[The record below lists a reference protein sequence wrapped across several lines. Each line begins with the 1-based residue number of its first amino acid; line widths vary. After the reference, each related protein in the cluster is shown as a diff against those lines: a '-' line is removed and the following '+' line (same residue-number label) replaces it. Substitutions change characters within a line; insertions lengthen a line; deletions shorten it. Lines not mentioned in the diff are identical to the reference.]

1 MTAEIAIMSRTA
13 VVLAADSATTVTTW
27 KSGELEKRYFKGANK
42 LYELSRCGPVGLM
55 IFGSAGLQTVPWELY
70 IKSFRDHLG
79 VEQFDKLQTYSEK
92 FFDFVQHNDKLF
104 SKESKKE
111 ALLRLLGGASYRLQ
125 HIIAVHAGQSEVG
138 ELASMTPQ
146 EIEAALALAEI
157 DVENLPLPE
166 LLTEADIANAVSDT
180 AAELEGVSAQSI
192 PVFIQDPDSRGYL
205 VPRFVAA
212 LIKLAVK
219 QFLSYA
225 PLTGV
230 VIAGYGKEEYFPVL
244 EVYDCYGFL
253 GDRLI
258 VQKNEN
264 DSKTMDAST
273 PAVIQPFATTHM
285 IDTFR
290 MGVSPDVFDAVYAST
305 RMALGEMGSRVMAE
319 CGAQNPLSQQRITEI
334 IEETKISHADRWYEQ
349 IRNQHVFPLSNIIN
363 SLPLPD
369 MAGLARS
376 LIELESL
383 KERVTRP
390 SESVSGPI
398 DVAVISKHDGFVWI
412 DRKHYFKPELNPR
425 FFKRAE

>member
-27 KSGELEKRYFKGANK
+27 KNGKAEKRYFKGANK
-42 LYELSRCGPVGLM
+42 LYELSRGGPVGLM
-55 IFGSAGLQTVPWELY
+55 IYGSADLQIVPWELY
-70 IKSFRDHLG
+70 IKSFRESLAR
-79 VEQFDKLQTYSEK
+79 EQFDRLQTYSEK
-92 FFDFVQHNDKLF
+92 FFDFVQHNDRLF
-104 SKESKKE
+104 SKESKNE
-111 ALLRLLGGASYRLQ
+111 TLIGYLAAAAYRLQ
-125 HIIAVHAGQSEVG
+125 LMIAEHLG
-138 ELASMTPQ
+138 ENELDDLESKS
-146 EIEAALALAEI
+146 LAEI
-157 DVENLPLPE
+157 EEALAKTEADVEELELPD
-166 LLTEADIANAVSDT
+166 LLTAADIANAASET
-180 AAELEGVSAQSI
+180 AADLKEVAPQITEI
-192 PVFIQDPDSRGYL
+192 FIQDENRAHL
-205 VPRFVAA
+205 APRFVDA
-212 LIKLAVK
+212 LIKFAVK
-219 QFLSYA
+219 QFLEFA
-225 PLTGV
+225 PVTGV

-253 GDRLI
+253 GERLI
-258 VQKNEN
+258 FQKNEQ
-264 DSKTMDAST
+264 DSRVMDASSS
-273 PAVIQPFATTHM
+273 AAIRPFATTHM

-290 MGVSPDVFDAVYAST
+290 TGMSDDMFRAVHQSSWGALKE
-305 RMALGEMGSRVMAE
+305 MASRVMEE
-319 CGAQNPLSQQRITEI
+319 CGVDDPLPQKRLNEI
-334 IEETKISHADRWYEQ
+334 VKEISDSHTDQWHQQ
-349 IRNQHVFPLSNIIN
+349 IRTQHVFPLSNVIN

>member
-13 VVLAADSATTVTTW
+13 VVLAADSATTVTSW
-27 KSGELEKRYFKGANK
+27 KNGELEKRYFKGANK
-42 LYELSRCGPVGLM
+42 LYELSRQAPVGLM

-70 IKSFRDHLG
+70 IKSFRDDLG
-79 VEQFDKLQTYSEK
+79 SEQFDKLQTYSDK
-92 FFDFVQHNDKLF
+92 FFEFVQHNDKLF

-125 HIIAVHAGQSEVG
+125 LMIAAHLGQSEI
-138 ELASMTPQ
+138 ELLAQVPVQ
-146 EIEAALALAEI
+146 DIDAALTQAED
-157 DVENLPLPE
+157 DVENIPLPD
-166 LLTEADIANAVSDT
+166 LLTEADIASAASET
-180 AAELEGVSAQSI
+180 ATDLENVAQQSI
-192 PVFIQDPDSRGYL
+192 DIFVQDAGRGYL
-205 VPRFVAA
+205 VPRFVSA
-212 LIKLAVK
+212 LIKLAIK
-219 QFLSYA
+219 QFLDYA
-225 PLTGV
+225 SLTGV

-253 GDRLI
+253 GERLI
-258 VQKNEN
+258 IKKNEN

-290 MGVSPDVFDAVYAST
+290 MGVSPDVFEAVYNSSS
-305 RMALGEMGSRVMAE
+305 MALEEMGQKVMNA
-319 CGAQNPLSQQRITEI
+319 CGAQNPLSQQELEKIM
-334 IEETKISHADRWYEQ
+334 EETRESHADRWYEQ

>member
-1 MTAEIAIMSRTA
+1 M
-13 VVLAADSATTVTTW
+13 AAQNVD
-27 KSGELEKRYFKGANK
+27 
-42 LYELSRCGPVGLM
+42 
-55 IFGSAGLQTVPWELY
+55 I
-70 IKSFRDHLG
+70 
-79 VEQFDKLQTYSEK
+79 
-92 FFDFVQHNDKLF
+92 FVQ
-104 SKESKKE
+104 
-111 ALLRLLGGASYRLQ
+111 
-125 HIIAVHAGQSEVG
+125 
-138 ELASMTPQ
+138 
-146 EIEAALALAEI
+146 
-157 DVENLPLPE
+157 
-166 LLTEADIANAVSDT
+166 
-180 AAELEGVSAQSI
+180 
-192 PVFIQDPDSRGYL
+192 DSNRAYL
-205 VPRFVAA
+205 VPRFVSA

-219 QFLSYA
+219 QFLEYA
-225 PLTGV
+225 SLTGV

-258 VQKNEN
+258 VKKNEI
-264 DSKTMDAST
+264 DSKTMDASS

-290 MGVSPDVFDAVYAST
+290 MGVSPDVFDAVYNSSW
-305 RMALGEMGSRVMAE
+305 MALNEMGERVMNEMGERVMNA
-319 CGAQNPLSQQRITEI
+319 CKAQNPLSKQELEKI
-334 IEETKISHADRWYEQ
+334 IEQTRESHADRWYEQ

>member
-27 KSGELEKRYFKGANK
+27 KNGELEKRYFKGANK
-42 LYELSRCGPVGLM
+42 LYELSRRGPVGLM
-55 IFGSAGLQTVPWELY
+55 IFGSASLQTVPWELY
-70 IKSFRDHLG
+70 IKSFRDDLG

-104 SKESKKE
+104 SKESKKD

-125 HIIAVHAGQSEVG
+125 NIIAAHVG
-138 ELASMTPQ
+138 ESDVEHLKSTAPH
-146 EIEAALALAEI
+146 EIDAALTQAEI
-157 DVENLPLPE
+157 DVENLILPD
-166 LLTEADIANAVSDT
+166 LVTEADIANAVSET
-180 AAELEGVSAQSI
+180 AADLEAVAIQSI
-192 PVFIQDPDSRGYL
+192 DIFVQDPDRAHL

-219 QFLSYA
+219 QFLEYA
-225 PLTGV
+225 SLTGV
-230 VIAGYGKEEYFPVL
+230 VIAGYGKEEYFPIL

-258 VQKNEN
+258 VKKNED
-264 DSKTMDAST
+264 DSKTMDASS

-290 MGVSPDVFDAVYAST
+290 MGVSPDVFGAVYDSS
-305 RMALGEMGSRVMAE
+305 RMALSEMGTRVMNE
-319 CGAQNPLSQQRITEI
+319 CGAQNPLSQQQLEEI
-334 IEETKISHADRWYEQ
+334 IAETRDSHADQWYEQ

>member
-13 VVLAADSATTVTTW
+13 VVLAADSATTVTSW
-27 KSGELEKRYFKGANK
+27 KNGELEKRYFKGANK
-42 LYELSRCGPVGLM
+42 LYELSRQAPVGLM

-70 IKSFRDHLG
+70 IKSFREDLG
-79 VEQFDKLQTYSEK
+79 CEQFDKLQTYSDR
-92 FFDFVQHNDKLF
+92 FFEFVQHNDKLF
-104 SKESKKE
+104 SKESKKD

-125 HIIAVHAGQSEVG
+125 LMIAGHLGKDEI
-138 ELASMTPQ
+138 ELLAKVPAHD
-146 EIEAALALAEI
+146 IEAALAQAEE
-157 DVENLPLPE
+157 DVENLRLPD
-166 LLTEADIANAVSDT
+166 LLTEADIASATSET
-180 AAELEGVSAQSI
+180 ATDLENVAKDNI
-192 PVFIQDPDSRGYL
+192 DIFVQDAGRAHL
-205 VPRFVAA
+205 VTRFVSA
-212 LIKLAVK
+212 LIKLAIK
-219 QFLSYA
+219 QFLDYA
-225 PLTGV
+225 SLTGV

-253 GDRLI
+253 GERLI
-258 VQKNEN
+258 FRKNEN
-264 DSKTMDAST
+264 DSKTMDSSS

-290 MGVSPDVFDAVYAST
+290 MGVSPDVFEAVYQSSS
-305 RMALGEMGSRVMAE
+305 MALEEMGQRVMNA
-319 CGAQNPLSQQRITEI
+319 CGAQNPLSQQQLEQIM
-334 IEETKISHADRWYEQ
+334 EETRGSHADRWYEQ

>member
-27 KSGELEKRYFKGANK
+27 KNGELEKRYFKGANK
-42 LYELSRCGPVGLM
+42 LYELSRQAPVGLM
-55 IFGSAGLQTVPWELY
+55 IFGSAALQTVPWELY
-70 IKSFRDHLG
+70 IKSFREDLG
-79 VEQFDKLQTYSEK
+79 TEQFDKLETYSGK
-92 FFDFVQHNDKLF
+92 FFDFVQHNEKLF
-104 SKESKKE
+104 SKESKVD
-111 ALLRLLGGASYRLQ
+111 ALLMLVGGASFRLQ
-125 HIIAVHAGQSEVG
+125 QMIAAHVGVGDVRGLESVPVH
-138 ELASMTPQ
+138 
-146 EIEAALALAEI
+146 EIDAALTQAES
-157 DVENLPLPE
+157 DVEDLPLHR
-166 LLTEADIANAVSDT
+166 LLTEVDIANAVSET
-180 AAELEGVSAQSI
+180 TETWETVAAQSI
-192 PVFIQDPDSRGYL
+192 AIFVQDDTRAYL
-205 VPRFVAA
+205 VPRFVNA

-219 QFLSYA
+219 QFLDYA

-258 VQKNEN
+258 VEKNMN
-264 DSKTMDAST
+264 DSKAMSAST
-273 PAVIQPFATTHM
+273 AAVIQPFATTHM

-290 MGVSPDVFDAVYAST
+290 MGVSPDVFDTIYDSSLV
-305 RMALGEMGSRVMAE
+305 ALNEMGERVMNA
-319 CGAQNPLSQQRITEI
+319 CGAQNPLSQQELEQITQ
-334 IEETKISHADRWYEQ
+334 ETRKSHADQWYEQ
-349 IRNQHVFPLSNIIN
+349 IRNQHISPLSNIIN

>member
-1 MTAEIAIMSRTA
+1 M
-13 VVLAADSATTVTTW
+13 
-27 KSGELEKRYFKGANK
+27 N
-42 LYELSRCGPVGLM
+42 
-55 IFGSAGLQTVPWELY
+55 
-70 IKSFRDHLG
+70 
-79 VEQFDKLQTYSEK
+79 
-92 FFDFVQHNDKLF
+92 
-104 SKESKKE
+104 
-111 ALLRLLGGASYRLQ
+111 
-125 HIIAVHAGQSEVG
+125 
-138 ELASMTPQ
+138 
-146 EIEAALALAEI
+146 
-157 DVENLPLPE
+157 
-166 LLTEADIANAVSDT
+166 
-180 AAELEGVSAQSI
+180 
-192 PVFIQDPDSRGYL
+192 
-205 VPRFVAA
+205 A

-219 QFLSYA
+219 QFLNYA

-258 VQKNEN
+258 VEKNMN
-264 DSKTMDAST
+264 DSKAMNAST
-273 PAVIQPFATTHM
+273 AAVIQPFATTHM

-290 MGVSPDVFDAVYAST
+290 MGVSPDVFDTIYDSSLV
-305 RMALGEMGSRVMAE
+305 ALNEMGERVMNA
-319 CGAQNPLSQQRITEI
+319 CGAQNPLSQQELEQITQ
-334 IEETKISHADRWYEQ
+334 ETRKLHADQWYEQ
-349 IRNQHVFPLSNIIN
+349 IRNQHISPLSNIIN

>member
-13 VVLAADSATTVTTW
+13 VVLAADSATTVTSW
-27 KSGELEKRYFKGANK
+27 KNGEPERRYFKGANK
-42 LYELSRCGPVGLM
+42 LYELSRRGPVGLM
-55 IFGSAGLQTVPWELY
+55 IFGSASLQSVPWELY
-70 IKSFRDHLG
+70 IKSFRDDLAL
-79 VEQFDKLQTYSEK
+79 EQFDKLQTYADK
-92 FFDFVQHNDKLF
+92 FFEFVDHNDKLF
-104 SKESKKE
+104 SRENKRD
-111 ALLRLLGGASYRLQ
+111 ALIRTLASASYRLQ
-125 HIIAVHAGQSEVG
+125 QVLAGYAGISTPD
-138 ELASMTPQ
+138 ELATKSLQ
-146 EIEAALALAEI
+146 EIEVALTQTEEF
-157 DVENLPLPE
+157 VESLELPD
-166 LLTEADIANAVSDT
+166 LLSEADITSAASEATGALETAVPQ
-180 AAELEGVSAQSI
+180 ELLL
-192 PVFIQDPDSRGYL
+192 FTQDPTRSHL
-205 VPRFVAA
+205 VPRFVAT
-212 LIKLAVK
+212 LIKFAIK
-219 QFLSYA
+219 QFLDYA

-244 EVYDCYGFL
+244 DVYDCYGFL

-258 VQKNEN
+258 VQKNED
-264 DSKTMDAST
+264 DSKVMGATTA
-273 PAVIQPFATTHM
+273 AVIQPFATTHM

-290 MGVSPDVFDAVYAST
+290 MGVSPDVFGAVNQST
-305 RMALGEMGSRVMAE
+305 RMALSEMGAKVMAE
-319 CGAQNPLSQQRITEI
+319 CGAQNPLSEERINEI
-334 IEETKISHADRWYEQ
+334 LEDTRVSNADRWYEQ

>member
-13 VVLAADSATTVTTW
+13 VVLAADSATTVASW
-27 KSGELEKRYFKGANK
+27 KNGELEKRYFKGANK
-42 LYELSRCGPVGLM
+42 LYELSRQAPVGLM

-70 IKSFRDHLG
+70 IKSFRDDLG
-79 VEQFDKLQTYSEK
+79 SEQFDMLQTYSDK
-92 FFDFVQHNDKLF
+92 FFEFVQHNDKLF

-125 HIIAVHAGQSEVG
+125 LMIAAHLGQSEI
-138 ELASMTPQ
+138 ELLAQVPAQ
-146 EIEAALALAEI
+146 DIDAALTQAED
-157 DVENLPLPE
+157 DVENIRLPD
-166 LLTEADIANAVSDT
+166 LLTEADIASAASET
-180 AAELEGVSAQSI
+180 ATDLENVAQQSI
-192 PVFIQDPDSRGYL
+192 DIFVQDAGRAHL
-205 VPRFVAA
+205 VPRFVSA
-212 LIKLAVK
+212 LIKLAIK
-219 QFLSYA
+219 QFLDYA
-225 PLTGV
+225 SLTGV

-253 GDRLI
+253 GERLI
-258 VQKNEN
+258 IKKNEN

-290 MGVSPDVFDAVYAST
+290 MGVSPDVFEAVYNSSS
-305 RMALGEMGSRVMAE
+305 MALEEMGQKVMNA
-319 CGAQNPLSQQRITEI
+319 CGAQNPLSQQELEKIM
-334 IEETKISHADRWYEQ
+334 EETRESHADRWYEQ

>member
-27 KSGELEKRYFKGANK
+27 KNGELEKRYFKGANK
-42 LYELSRCGPVGLM
+42 LYELSRRGPVGLM

-70 IKSFRDHLG
+70 IKSFRDDLG

-104 SKESKKE
+104 SKESKRDS
-111 ALLRLLGGASYRLQ
+111 LLSLLGGASYRLQ
-125 HIIAVHAGQSEVG
+125 HFIAVHAGEDDVAK
-138 ELASMTPQ
+138 LAAKTPE
-146 EIEAALALAEI
+146 EIETAIALTEI
-157 DVENLPLPE
+157 DVEKLKLPD
-166 LLTEADIANAVSDT
+166 LLTEADIANAVSET
-180 AAELEGVSAQSI
+180 AVELEGVATQSI
-192 PVFIQDPDSRGYL
+192 DIFIQDVARAHL
-205 VPRFVAA
+205 VPRFVDM
-212 LIKLAVK
+212 LIKFAVK
-219 QFLSYA
+219 QFLNYA
-225 PLTGV
+225 SLTGV

-258 VQKNEN
+258 VKKNEN
-264 DSKTMDAST
+264 DSKTMDAT
-273 PAVIQPFATTHM
+273 KPAVIQPFATTHM

-290 MGVSPDVFDAVYAST
+290 MGVSPDMFDAVYDST
-305 RMALGEMGSRVMAE
+305 KAALGEMGSRVMAE
-319 CGAQNPLSQQRITEI
+319 CGAQTPVSQQRLAEI
-334 IEETKISHADRWYEQ
+334 IEETRSFHVDQWFDQ

-369 MAGLARS
+369 MAGLAKS

>member
-13 VVLAADSATTVTTW
+13 VVLAADSATTVTSW
-27 KSGELEKRYFKGANK
+27 KNGEIEKRYFKGANK
-42 LYELSRCGPVGLM
+42 LYELSRQAPVGLM
-55 IFGSAGLQTVPWELY
+55 IFGSAGLNTVPWELY
-70 IKSFRDHLG
+70 IKSFREDLG
-79 VEQFDKLQTYSEK
+79 SEQSDKLQTYSEK
-92 FFDFVQHNDKLF
+92 FFEFVQHNDKLF

-125 HIIAVHAGQSEVG
+125 FMIASHLGLE
-138 ELASMTPQ
+138 
-146 EIEAALALAEI
+146 EIEALTQSSVQDIEEALSRAEAI
-157 DVENLPLPE
+157 IESMPLPD
-166 LLTEADIANAVSDT
+166 LLTDADIAT
-180 AAELEGVSAQSI
+180 AASEATEDLEGVAPQSI
-192 PVFIQDPDSRGYL
+192 EIFVQDAGRMHL
-205 VPRFVAA
+205 VSRFVSA

-219 QFLSYA
+219 QFLEYA
-225 PLTGV
+225 SLTGV

-253 GDRLI
+253 GERLI
-258 VQKNEN
+258 VSKNDN
-264 DSKTMDAST
+264 DSKIMDAST

-290 MGVSPDVFDAVYAST
+290 MGVSPDVFDAVYASSSA
-305 RMALGEMGSRVMAE
+305 ALEEMGQRVMNS
-319 CGAQNPLSQQRITEI
+319 CGAQNPLSQQEL
-334 IEETKISHADRWYEQ
+334 TKIMQDTRESHADRWYEQ
-349 IRNQHVFPLSNIIN
+349 IRSQHVFPLSNIIN

>member
-13 VVLAADSATTVTTW
+13 VVLAADSATTVTSW
-27 KSGELEKRYFKGANK
+27 KNGELEKRYFKGANK
-42 LYELSRCGPVGLM
+42 LYELSRQAPVGLM
-55 IFGSAGLQTVPWELY
+55 IFGSAGLNTVPWELY
-70 IKSFRDHLG
+70 IKSFREDLG
-79 VEQFDKLQTYSEK
+79 IEQFDKLQTYSEK
-92 FFDFVQHNDKLF
+92 FFEFVQHNDKLF
-104 SKESKKE
+104 SKASKKE
-111 ALLRLLGGASYRLQ
+111 ALLRLLGGASHRLQ
-125 HIIAVHAGQSEVG
+125 LMIASYLELRAIE
-138 ELASMTPQ
+138 ELAQSPLQ
-146 EIEAALALAEI
+146 DIEEALQRA
-157 DVENLPLPE
+157 
-166 LLTEADIANAVSDT
+166 EADIENMPLPDLVTDADIAS
-180 AAELEGVSAQSI
+180 AASEAAADLEEVAPQSI
-192 PVFIQDPDSRGYL
+192 QIFAQNAERTHL
-205 VPRFVAA
+205 VSSFVSA

-219 QFLSYA
+219 QFLDYA
-225 PLTGV
+225 SLTGV
-230 VIAGYGKEEYFPVL
+230 VVAGYGKEEYFPAL

-253 GDRLI
+253 GERLI
-258 VQKNEN
+258 VRKNDN

-290 MGVSPDVFDAVYAST
+290 MGVSPDVFEAVYASSST
-305 RMALGEMGSRVMAE
+305 ALKEMGQKVMNA
-319 CGAQNPLSQQRITEI
+319 CGAQNPLSEQELMTIM
-334 IEETKISHADRWYEQ
+334 EETRESHADRWYEQ

>member
-27 KSGELEKRYFKGANK
+27 KNGELEKRYFKGANK
-42 LYELSRCGPVGLM
+42 LYELSRRGPVGLM

-70 IKSFRDHLG
+70 IKSFRDDLG
-79 VEQFDKLQTYSEK
+79 TEQFDRLQTYAEK
-92 FFDFVQHNDKLF
+92 FFEFVQHNDKLF

-111 ALLRLLGGASYRLQ
+111 ALLHLLGGASYRLQ
-125 HIIAVHAGQSEVG
+125 NVIAAHAGVDDVQKLV
-138 ELASMTPQ
+138 AKTPV

-157 DVENLPLPE
+157 DVENTELPD
-166 LLTEADIANAVSDT
+166 LLTEADIANAASETSND
-180 AAELEGVSAQSI
+180 LEAVATQSI
-192 PVFIQDPDSRGYL
+192 HIFIQDAARTHL

-212 LIKLAVK
+212 LVKLAVK
-219 QFLSYA
+219 QFLNYA
-225 PLTGV
+225 SLTGV

-244 EVYDCYGFL
+244 DVYDCYGFL

-258 VQKNEN
+258 VKKNVN
-264 DSKTMDAST
+264 DSKAMDATS

-305 RMALGEMGSRVMAE
+305 NTALREMGSRVMAE
-319 CGAQNPLSQQRITEI
+319 CGAQNPVSQQRLAEI
-334 IEETKISHADRWYEQ
+334 MEETKNLHADQWYEQ

>member
-27 KSGELEKRYFKGANK
+27 KNGQAEKRYFKGANK
-42 LYELSRCGPVGLM
+42 LYELSRGGPVGLM
-55 IFGSAGLQTVPWELY
+55 IYGSAELQTVPWELY
-70 IKSFRDHLG
+70 IKSFRESIGTEEFESIQLYSDEFFSFVQNNLKLCSKKSRKDSLITHIGGAAFRLQLLVANFLG
-79 VEQFDKLQTYSEK
+79 ETEVSELEFKTIEEIEEALEKTEQHVEQL
-92 FFDFVQHNDKLF
+92 
-104 SKESKKE
+104 
-111 ALLRLLGGASYRLQ
+111 
-125 HIIAVHAGQSEVG
+125 
-138 ELASMTPQ
+138 ELPA
-146 EIEAALALAEI
+146 
-157 DVENLPLPE
+157 
-166 LLTEADIANAVSDT
+166 LLTEDDIVNVRAET
-180 AAELEGVSAQSI
+180 TAELLEAATEALPFFVDAPGREHLA
-192 PVFIQDPDSRGYL
+192 
-205 VPRFVAA
+205 PRFIDV
-212 LIKLAVK
+212 LIKYAVK
-219 QFLSYA
+219 QFIEFS

-258 VQKNEN
+258 FEKNQD
-264 DSKTMDAST
+264 DSRTMDASSG
-273 PAVIQPFATTHM
+273 AVIQPFATTHM

-290 MGVSPDVFDAVYAST
+290 TGMSPDMFDAVHRSSWDA
-305 RMALGEMGSRVMAE
+305 MNEMGDRVMQE
-319 CGAQNPLSQQRITEI
+319 CGAQNPITQQRLEEI
-334 IEETKISHADRWYEQ
+334 IRETGEAHTDKWYQQ
-349 IRNQHVFPLSNIIN
+349 IRTQHVFPLSNVIN

-390 SESVSGPI
+390 SESVAGPI